1 MSEVTAITLERIPDA
16 IRGPGRGKG
25 PLGKLRTFDGQ
36 TFQFGPEDNI
46 IEIVSVR
53 AGKNS
58 LASSRKYQNTDF
70 SFTGKT
76 LRLYKGPHTYIRVE
90 FVREVTQEQF
100 EAAATPEMIEFQKV
114 MLGSI
119 GGDLK
124 ATAESEKM
132 KNLLGESPMF
142 NNPGEIFGGFKGL
155 GGGAKPTKD
164 FVKRCRPVM
173 LQQGTADGSA
183 DAVSSQVSNLTT
195 LFKKSNLQ
203 TNNLNKVCIS
213 QGSRNEIFNELK
225 RNTRMPNSKLKLE
238 LKNILPAG
246 LTSKLISVAEKQAND
261 KSAGKTPQTNIVKS
275 VKREI
280 KVKSKET
287 NSAGFNFN
295 PAGLIPNGG
304 TSGAN
309 VFAHFL
315 GKAKGVFSSKAGDL
329 KTSLPGVPP
338 GIKIPKGVSVP
349 NLIEGNNKETGTF
362 SLNTNISK
370 LVSKGNL
377 TPSMAPTN
385 ISEPKKTTAEFN
397 GYLTDASYKF
407 EYIETLDELKDE
419 FEDSKRFQSTDDNA
433 ITAVT
438 VGWVGDEYTK
448 KMIREHGSIK
458 KIDARVLHNESIAI
472 DRKTEIQR
480 MKDTG
485 LDTAKAVERANLGFK
500 LNPINYG
507 IMSHYIINSDG
518 TLQRGRPVDVTRPEE
533 YIEFDDTGGRDP
545 IVNVLLVAGE
555 TIPVSAA
562 QHKTLKNFLEVV
574 FNVLPGADIHG
585 HYELNKQMT
594 GPGVDMAAL
603 RDALGKANTVD
614 FPKDASFPTRKE
626 IAFIVPKE
634 VAKPTNTA
642 NKKVEAISFKNLS
655 KKYEHINEETGEV
668 EERDAEK
675 DFAAAK
681 EALAKIQSGEID
693 IQENMDKSF
702 AENKDSLAKS
712 VGDANVAKFQKIK
725 DAAGASFNNLIPQIN
740 TKSASDLKI
749 SDLKNKIFGAS

>member
-1 MSEVTAITLERIPDA
+1 MSEVTAITLKKIPDA
-16 IRGPGRGKG
+16 IAGPGRGKG

-53 AGKNS
+53 AGKNG
-58 LASSRKYQNTDF
+58 LASSRKYQDTDF

-76 LRLYKGPHTYIRVE
+76 LRLYKGPHLYIRVE
-90 FVREVTQEQF
+90 FVREITQEQF
-100 EAAATPEMIEFQKV
+100 EASAPAELVEFQKV

-183 DAVSSQVSNLTT
+183 DAVSAQVSNLTT
-195 LFKKSNLQ
+195 LFGMSDLK

-238 LKNILPAG
+238 MKNILPAG
-246 LTSKLISVAEKQAND
+246 LTSKLISVAEKQVND
-261 KSAGKTPQTNIVKS
+261 KSAGKNPQTNIVKS

-280 KVKSKET
+280 KAKSKET
-287 NSAGFNFN
+287 NNAGFNFN
-295 PAGLIPNGG
+295 PDGLIPNAGAP
-304 TSGAN
+304 GAN
-309 VFAHFL
+309 VFAHML
-315 GKAKGVFSSKAGDL
+315 GKLKGVFSSKAGDM
-329 KTSLPGVPP
+329 KTSLPGVAS
-338 GIKIPKGVSVP
+338 GIKIPKGVTVP
-349 NLIEGNNKETGTF
+349 NLIEGKNEETGTF

-370 LVSKGNL
+370 LVNKGNL
-377 TPSMAPTN
+377 TPKMAPTN
-385 ISEPKKTTAEFN
+385 VKEPKKTAAKFN
-397 GYLTDASYKF
+397 GFSTPANYEF

-419 FEDSKRFQSTDDNA
+419 FEDSKRFQSIDNNA

-448 KMIREHGSIK
+448 KLTRMHGSIK
-458 KIDARVLHNESIAI
+458 KIDARVLHQESIAI
-472 DRKTEIQR
+472 DRETEIQR

-533 YIEFDDTGGRDP
+533 YVEFDDTGGRDP
-545 IVNVLLVAGE
+545 IVNVLIVAGE

-574 FNVLPGADIHG
+574 YSVLPGVDIHG

-603 RDALGKANTVD
+603 RDALGKSNTIE

-626 IAFIVPKE
+626 IAFVIPKE
-634 VAKPTNTA
+634 VAKTTPTA
-642 NKKVEAISFKNLS
+642 NKKVEAFSFKNLS
-655 KKYEHINEETGEV
+655 KKYEYINEETGEV

-681 EALAKIQSGEID
+681 AELDKVLSGEID
-693 IQENMDKSF
+693 IQENMDKAY
-702 AENKDSLAKS
+702 AENKGSLAKS
-712 VGDANVAKFQKIK
+712 IGEENVAKFTKIK
-725 DAAGASFNNLIPQIN
+725 DTAGGSFNDLIKRIN
-740 TKSASDLKI
+740 TKESDLKI
-749 SDLKNKIFGAS
+749 SDLKTKIFGAQ